1 MGWAVNGLG
10 RLQGRS
16 HMSSFFLKVDPQL
29 QQMVESFYNHDFVD
43 VFADDTKEMSQ
54 DEHHFMPNAEKIPFK
69 EGHYEI
75 PLPFKNHVSLI
86 PDNKSHALVRVEWLK
101 RKLERDPKLCDDY
114 QVFMKELLDK
124 GYARKVPPAQLNL
137 VAGNAWYI
145 PHHGIYHPYKPGKI
159 RVVFDCSAKFW
170 GISLYTMLHKGPD
183 LTNSL
188 TGVLIRFR
196 GERVAVMADIESMFH
211 QV

>member
-1 MGWAVNGLG
+1 M
-10 RLQGRS
+10 
-16 HMSSFFLKVDPQL
+16 
-29 QQMVESFYNHDFVD
+29 
-43 VFADDTKEMSQ
+43 
-54 DEHHFMPNAEKIPFK
+54 
-69 EGHYEI
+69 
-75 PLPFKNHVSLI
+75 
-86 PDNKSHALVRVEWLK
+86 
-101 RKLERDPKLCDDY
+101 CDDY

-124 GYARKVPPAQLNL
+124 GYAHKVPPAQLNP

-145 PHHGIYHPYKPGKI
+145 PHHGIYHSYKPGKI

-188 TGVLIRFR
+188 SGVLIRFR
-196 GERVAVMADIESMFH
+196 GERVAVMADIASMFH